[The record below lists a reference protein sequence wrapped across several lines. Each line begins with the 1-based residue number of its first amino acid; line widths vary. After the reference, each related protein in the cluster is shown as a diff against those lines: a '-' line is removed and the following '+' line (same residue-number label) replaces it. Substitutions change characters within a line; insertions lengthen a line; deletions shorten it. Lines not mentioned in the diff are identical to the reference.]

1 MASTQDEST
10 RNLMI
15 PAVSML
21 FYMMQAV
28 ISIITCAINSKDK
41 INYEIN
47 AVITLFSSLSNAS
60 LFPKTRK
67 KRVAAMMRLIGA
79 TRVRTHLLT
88 SSLLGKA
95 TDVTPWMRL
104 YEAGNDQDFTAVF
117 GIDRKVF
124 DLILS
129 KFKPDELPKKPQYE
143 RRFKNIDLLAIALM
157 YVFIILKF
165 YQYLFHVSPNK

>member
-1 MASTQDEST
+1 MASTHQDEST
-10 RNLMI
+10 RSLII
-15 PAVSML
+15 PVVSML
-21 FYMMQAV
+21 CCMMQSFILQV
-28 ISIITCAINSKDK
+28 NTAINETDDETTTFILLMS
-41 INYEIN
+41 
-47 AVITLFSSLSNAS
+47 ALLSNAL
-60 LFPKTRK
+60 LFPATRR

-88 SSLLGKA
+88 ASTLGKA

-104 YEAGNDQDFTAVF
+104 YDAGNDQDFTAVF

-129 KFKPDELPKKPQYE
+129 KVKPDKLPKKPQYE

-157 YVFIILKF
+157 YVFIIFNLLERN
-165 YQYLFHVSPNK
+165 YY